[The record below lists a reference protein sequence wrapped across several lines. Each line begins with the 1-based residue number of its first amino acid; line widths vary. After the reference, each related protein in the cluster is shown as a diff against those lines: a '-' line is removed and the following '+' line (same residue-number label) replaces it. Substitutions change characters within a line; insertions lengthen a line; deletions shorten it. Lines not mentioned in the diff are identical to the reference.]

1 MRLSR
6 FRMLLDFPLL
16 QRELTQIA
24 CRRRTYFLRCLVAGL
39 MLMVL
44 FVNYQAVS
52 RNAGDAITVILGRG
66 TDLAG
71 ALLMLCLWMIYLLL
85 PAMSC
90 SAISSEREKQ
100 TLGLILI
107 SRVTPARLVLEK
119 FLGRLLPMLALLSLT
134 APLLGVAYAMGGFS
148 VTGIAAA
155 VTLLFVACLQIIS
168 AGIMWSSLLKGSM
181 QAFWCTYLTLI
192 ALLAVPLILY
202 YNELLPANGIL
213 FGLEG
218 SEVAT
223 VFYIFLGYG
232 LEVITGRVSMSGFL
246 YSCLPPVSL
255 SILMVVVSGMAISR
269 WRMEAPL
276 GNSGTSASRNIRHFS
291 AWMLRLPWQILRAV
305 LFRKQPARAEAN
317 ADELSDLPARPLP
330 NVTGIGWRETAS
342 SPLTRLP
349 SQGLILLLILL
360 AVVWLGSDY
369 YVGRPGNV
377 LVVHFCL
384 MLVSVL
390 LMLSICARTFT
401 SERERETLELLLT
414 TPLSTVDLL
423 QEKLAAAMRIRSF
436 LLFLFGT
443 LIVIRLSTASSNFD
457 SERSIGGIGYAV
469 SSMLYTFLHLTFCM
483 WTAVMF
489 SLMFKTQMKAMIASL
504 LSVIGVCFG
513 FVICLLFLSAMMSS
527 RLERLSDTSL
537 IWAFISPFFVYIANE
552 TNGLSNIRQDI
563 APAVLVGTN
572 LLWYSLI
579 VSVLR
584 IVVRLNAGNW
594 LNRAD
599 EEEPFSTRAGILN
612 WSNSPSIRTEKS
624 SLQNQS

>member
-192 ALLAVPLILY
+192 AMLAVPLILY

-218 SEVAT
+218 SEVAA

-360 AVVWLGSDY
+360 AVVWLGSDD